1 MATTTPNFGWPVP
14 TSTDLVKDGATAIE
28 ALGDA
33 IDASMLDFKGGTTNQ
48 VLAKNSNTDMDF
60 KWVSD
65 ATGMTN
71 PMTTTG
77 DTIYSSS
84 GSTPA
89 RLGIGS
95 TGQVLTVAGGVP
107 TWATAA
113 GGSKVVQI
121 VAATTTTN
129 VRSTTNSYVDT
140 TLTATITPTSAS
152 NKVLVFVNQNGLD
165 KDGNTYMQLQL
176 LRGATLIAD
185 FAKTLYYTNSSLI
198 LRAGTASVTIL
209 DTPATTSATTYK
221 TQFKNVGAGATTTD
235 VQISNDVSSIVLMEV
250 TP

>member
-1 MATTTPNFGWPVP
+1 MATTTPNFGWTVP
-14 TSTDLVKDGATAIE
+14 TSSDLVKNGATAIE

-33 IDASMLDFKGGTTNQ
+33 IDASLLDLKGGTTNQ

-95 TGQVLTVAGGVP
+95 TGQVLTVASGVP
-107 TWATAA
+107 SWATPA
-113 GGSKVVQI
+113 GGGGKVLQV
-121 VAATTTTN
+121 VNATYSTATDSS
-129 VRSTTNSYVDT
+129 STTYADT
-140 TLTATITPTSAS
+140 GLTATITPTSATS
-152 NKVLVFVNQNGLD
+152 KILVLVSQLMG
-165 KDGNTYMQLQL
+165 KDGSANSGVNIRLF
-176 LRGATLIAD
+176 RGATQILEHRD
-185 FAKTLYYTNSSLI
+185 VLYT
-198 LRAGTASVTIL
+198 GTAIYNIGMYSINYY
-209 DTPATTSATTYK
+209 DSPATTSATTYK
-221 TQFKNVGAGATTTD
+221 TQFANRTAAANAGVQTGNTTST
-235 VQISNDVSSIVLMEV
+235 ITLMEIGA
-250 TP
+250 